1 MAAIITLVSGVLIGG
16 YAFASGNIFAM
27 SCLFDPVTNTTN
39 EVVSVTQYARCAC
52 NSTFGRKVCVLVS
65 VVCVCVCVCVCGE
78 GCVCACVCVW
88 RGVSVRVRVCV

>member
-52 NSTFGRKVCVLVS
+52 NSTFGRKVCV
-65 VVCVCVCVCVCGE
+65 CVCVCVCVWRGLRL
-78 GCVCACVCVW
+78 CVRLCVE
-88 RGVSVRVRVCV
+88 GVSVRVRVCV